1 MYKNILIIS
10 DNLGLCKAILP
21 SIEKF
26 EDRVFHFAT
35 SPFSNHEIFANG
47 LQREVLIIDMKNL
60 DQVEKAGK
68 YYDLVISM
76 HCKQIFPK
84 LLIDHTKCINIHPGY
99 NPINRGWY
107 PQVFAIINDLPVG
120 ATIHEIDEY
129 LDHGNII
136 ARALV
141 PKYSNDTSLSLYN
154 RIVEMEI
161 KLFEEN
167 IEQIL
172 NNTYE
177 TITPEAEGIISLKKD
192 FNDLCRIDLEEQVS
206 WKEAINRLR
215 ALSHGEF
222 RNAYFI
228 DKESGHKI
236 YLDLH
241 LTQEGND

>member
-1 MYKNILIIS
+1 
-10 DNLGLCKAILP
+10 
-21 SIEKF
+21 
-26 EDRVFHFAT
+26 
-35 SPFSNHEIFANG
+35 
-47 LQREVLIIDMKNL
+47 
-60 DQVEKAGK
+60 
-68 YYDLVISM
+68 
-76 HCKQIFPK
+76 
-84 LLIDHTKCINIHPGY
+84 
-99 NPINRGWY
+99 
-107 PQVFAIINDLPVG
+107 
-120 ATIHEIDEY
+120 
-129 LDHGNII
+129 
-136 ARALV
+136 
-141 PKYSNDTSLSLYN
+141 
-154 RIVEMEI
+154 MEI

-177 TITPEAEGIISLKKD
+177 TTTPETEGFISLKKD

-228 DKESGHKI
+228 DKESGDKI